1 MTTIR
6 TNIRLLGATILVLFA
21 FGCTNNQEPQIT
33 SGSVTL
39 TFNELLHTKVEFA
52 DSKRELL
59 LNEFQPSE
67 SVTINGEVL
76 SNFKL
81 ENFHFE
87 SINNEL
93 GNGRRITIT
102 GNASNPQFNIQKN
115 VIATAYESIPNL
127 ITTRV
132 EYVNNGEQ
140 VLDLDRWKNNHY
152 VLSALDDSLGENS
165 FWSFQSASY
174 PSRQDW
180 ILPIGQ
186 DFEQQNYQG
195 MNASDYG
202 GGTPVA
208 DVWRPD
214 GGLAVGHIETEPQL
228 ISLPVNSTSENDGVE
243 LSVTFDTD
251 SVSTL
256 KYPHSIQPGDSVST
270 FETFLSTHTGDYY
283 SSLRK
288 YRKILDL
295 KGIEFTD
302 PPETAYEPIWCAWG
316 YGRDFTLE
324 KVLNTLPKVKELGFE
339 WAVLDDGWQIA
350 EGDWQTNAKFSK
362 TTMKQFVDQVHEHD
376 LKAKLW
382 WAPLAADPGSRVH
395 ENESEMLLIN
405 KQGEYQKITWWDSHY
420 LNPALKT
427 TKEYHNQL
435 VKKFMGDWGYDGL
448 KIDGQHLN
456 QVPPDYG
463 NDKSQ
468 EYPEKSVEELPDLYN
483 EIYNTAITIKS
494 DAVVEICP
502 CGASG
507 SSFIMP
513 HMNQP
518 VSSDPLNSWQIR
530 HKGKTYKALM
540 GENAAY
546 YGDHVELSDNQNDFA
561 STVGIGGVIGS
572 KFTWPESSAP
582 GNEFLLTNEK
592 EALVSKWMDIYKE
605 YMLPK
610 GEYRGE
616 LYDIGFDRP
625 ETHAIEKNGNL
636 FYAFYADSFEGQVE
650 LRGLNANQEYELVN
664 YETGEQLG
672 VIKGSDANLETSF
685 SDHLLVV
692 AKPQE

>member
-1 MTTIR
+1 MKIIR
-6 TNIRLLGATILVLFA
+6 TTFHPLVAILLFVVVSCGS
-21 FGCTNNQEPQIT
+21 NQKAEIT
-33 SGSVTL
+33 TGSLTL
-39 TFNELLHTKVEFA
+39 TFNDLLHTKIEFS
-52 DSKRELL
+52 DSDKELL
-59 LNEFQPSE
+59 LDGFQPSE
-67 SVTINGEVL
+67 TVTVNEEVL
-76 SNFKL
+76 SDFEL
-81 ENFHFE
+81 EGYHFE
-87 SINNEL
+87 AVNNDL
-93 GNGRRITIT
+93 GTGKRLIIT
-102 GNASNPQFNIQKN
+102 GKTTHPKYKIQKK
-115 VIATAYESIPNL
+115 VIATAYDTIPNL

-140 VLDLDRWKNNHY
+140 ILDLNQWKNNHY
-152 VLSALDDSLGENS
+152 VLNPLEASIGEES
-165 FWSFQSASY
+165 FWSFQAASY
-174 PSRQDW
+174 SSRRDW

-186 DFEQQNYQG
+186 DFEEKNYQG
-195 MNASDYG
+195 MNATDYG
-202 GGTPVA
+202 GGTPVV
-208 DVWRPD
+208 DVWRQD
-214 GGLAVGHIETEPQL
+214 AGLAVGHIETEPQL
-228 ISLPVNSTSENDGVE
+228 VSLPVNTNEKNTGVG

-256 KYPHSIQPGDSVST
+256 KYPHTIQPGKSIST
-270 FETFLSTHTGDYY
+270 FETFLTAHTGDYY

-295 KGIEFTD
+295 KGIEFAEPT
-302 PPETAYEPIWCAWG
+302 ETAYEPIWCAWG

-350 EGDWQTNAKFSK
+350 EGDWRTNAKFNK
-362 TTMKQFVDQVHEHD
+362 TTMKQFVDQVHAYG

-395 ENESEMLLIN
+395 ENETNMLLVN
-405 KQGEYQKITWWDSHY
+405 EQGNYQKITWWDSHY

-427 TKEYHNQL
+427 TQEYHKQL
-435 VKKFMGDWGYDGL
+435 VQKFMGEWGYDGL

-463 NDKSQ
+463 HAEVQK
-468 EYPEKSVEELPDLYN
+468 YPEESVEELPDFYKV
-483 EIYNTAITIKS
+483 IYKTAMEIKS

-502 CGASG
+502 CGTAG

-513 HMNQP
+513 YMNQP
-518 VSSDPLNSWQIR
+518 VSSDPLDSWQIR

-540 GENAAY
+540 GESAAY
-546 YGDHVELSDNQNDFA
+546 YGDHVELSDNQSDFA

-572 KFTWPESSAP
+572 KFTWPKSAAP
-582 GNEFLLTNEK
+582 DNEFLLTDEK
-592 EALVSKWMDIYKE
+592 EALIEKWMDIYKK

-625 ETHAIEKNGNL
+625 EAHAIEKDGKL
-636 FYAFYADSFEGQVE
+636 FYAFYADSFDGQVE
-650 LRGLNANQEYELVN
+650 LRGLETNIKYELVN
-664 YETGEQLG
+664 YETGKQVG
-672 VIKGSDANLETSF
+672 NVKGSDASLETSF
-685 SDHLLVV
+685 SDHLMIV